1 MHHIVTDG
9 WSNVVLLN
17 EFITL
22 YGAYCR
28 GEYDPLPALAVQY
41 RDYAAW
47 LNSSLTG
54 PKLEDLREYWR
65 GQLGGHV
72 PPAWELPTDFDR
84 FRAMTYQR
92 RVHRFTISDS
102 DTAGLEHLSQEHG
115 ATLFMGLL
123 ACLKSLLYRYTG
135 YEDIIVGTPV
145 AGRIH
150 PDLEGQIG
158 PYLNVLPLRDF
169 VRGDD
174 RFVELLK
181 LIRETTLD
189 AHAHQIYP
197 FDFMLTDAGLKR
209 DSKRNP
215 IFDVGFT
222 LQNQNELAI
231 EAGVAGLKMTQ
242 IPDLEID
249 TENPEALTDFWF
261 VAERQ
266 PAGLDLRIVYNGSLY
281 EHSTVEQMGLDLST
295 IIQATARDPETM
307 IGDISLSAQAEP
319 PGHRVTI
326 DIAFSRG

>member
-1 MHHIVTDG
+1 
-9 WSNVVLLN
+9 
-17 EFITL
+17 
-22 YGAYCR
+22 
-28 GEYDPLPALAVQY
+28 
-41 RDYAAW
+41 
-47 LNSSLTG
+47 
-54 PKLEDLREYWR
+54 LREYWR
-65 GQLGGHV
+65 GQLSGHV

-84 FRAMTYQR
+84 YRAKTYQR
-92 RVHRFTISDS
+92 RVHRFTINVSE
-102 DTAGLEHLSQEHG
+102 TVALEHLGQQHG

-123 ACLKSLLYRYTG
+123 SCIKSLLYRYTG

-150 PDLEGQIG
+150 PDLESQIG

-174 RFVELLK
+174 RFVDLLK

-189 AHAHQIYP
+189 AYAHQIYP
-197 FDFMLTDAGLKR
+197 LDFMIADVGLKR
-209 DSKRNP
+209 DSNRNP

-222 LQNQNELAI
+222 LHNQNELAM
-231 EAGVAGLKMTQ
+231 EPEVAGLKMTQ

-266 PAGLDLRIVYNGSLY
+266 ESGLEMRIVYNGSLY
-281 EHSTVEQMGLDLST
+281 KHSTVEQMGLDLSA
-295 IIQATARDPETM
+295 IIHAAAVNPEMM
-307 IGDISLSAQAEP
+307 IGDISFTSQAEP
-319 PGHRVTI
+319 PAQRVTI